1 MLTQTHKSNGGP
13 RIASTQQ
20 ALLNKV
26 HYSQS
31 VYITDLY
38 SGVTRLHYSRELRT
52 ELQVLLQRISLYR
65 YFYEHIFK
73 RDPSTGLG
81 YKVELQNYRITELQN
96 YRITELQG
104 SFT

>member
-26 HYSQS
+26 HYSQC

-65 YFYEHIFK
+65 YFYEHIFM
-73 RDPSTGLG
+73 RDSSTGLG

>member
-1 MLTQTHKSNGGP
+1 M
-13 RIASTQQ
+13 
-20 ALLNKV
+20 
-26 HYSQS
+26 
-31 VYITDLY
+31 
-38 SGVTRLHYSRELRT
+38 
-52 ELQVLLQRISLYR
+52 
-65 YFYEHIFK
+65 